1 MENSQQAEGLTIDK
15 VKEILENGDF
25 DKFKDQNEGDYFEAK
40 QQKPYE
46 VDSSDSPKRFSA
58 LVKLASDIASLANG
72 KGGYI
77 ICGLQTQKL
86 QNSPHDVVVG
96 LDLLRKEDFYDQN
109 TTQAL
114 IIDSV
119 HPRLEVQIG
128 WYPSSGD
135 SQLGVG
141 VIFIPPQ
148 DESKKNF
155 IVKVAEVAGSK
166 LNRNFVGIPIR
177 QGSDTLWMPVDQIY
191 KLTKRGPN
199 DFQQLNESLSGQIQ
213 ELKDVIAA
221 GTATSNPADDLS
233 RKIEEVL
240 DVH

>member
-1 MENSQQAEGLTIDK
+1 MPDDNVSLNLEELKKLLDEG
-15 VKEILENGDF
+15 VF
-25 DKFKDQNEGDYFEAK
+25 DNFKNQKEGDYFEAK

-46 VDSSDSPKRFSA
+46 IDSPDSSQRFSA
-58 LVKLASDIASLANG
+58 IVKLASDITSLANG

-77 ICGLQTQKL
+77 VCGLQTQKL
-86 QNSPHDVVVG
+86 QDSPHDVVID
-96 LDLLRKEDFYDQN
+96 LDLLKKEDFYDQN

-114 IIDSV
+114 IIDSI
-119 HPRLEVQIG
+119 HPRLEVQID

-155 IVKVAEVAGSK
+155 IVKVAEVDGNK
-166 LNRNFVGIPIR
+166 LTRNFVGIPIR

-213 ELKDVIAA
+213 ELKDMLAS
-221 GTATSNPADDLS
+221 GTATSTPADDLD